1 MFIFSIGGTTYGML
15 EETVGFYALLA
26 AAMVMAGMDTIVS
39 SAIVLLGAGSGVLGS
54 TINPFA
60 VGAAVSSL
68 PEGIVVNQG
77 LIIFIGV
84 ILWISTLII
93 SILFVRNY
101 AKKVIAKKGS
111 TILSLRERK
120 EMEIEYIITSDIS
133 LGEGTDGKVIELME
147 NAGIATMPSD
157 ESSDHMQPADAAFLG
172 FIANECG
179 PRPDMHITAIGYGA
193 GGNDTQKA
201 NIVSAVIGEFNSDIF
216 LESKDYEELIASL

>member
-1 MFIFSIGGTTYGML
+1 MKILYMDCFLGFSAQML
-15 EETVGFYALLA
+15 LSALVDAGLDTDALLLHLKEENINLSA
-26 AAMVMAGMDTIVS
+26 FVHDTERVS
-39 SAIVLLGAGSGVLGS
+39 IACKKITLLPDNSDKIQIPSYLSDETNDYSYSDETTPVY
-54 TINPFA
+54 I
-60 VGAAVSSL
+60 AAV
-68 PEGIVVNQG
+68 
-77 LIIFIGV
+77 
-84 ILWISTLII
+84 
-93 SILFVRNY
+93 
-101 AKKVIAKKGS
+101 IAA
-111 TILSLRERK
+111 IK